1 MDAFAAPAGTA
12 IIIIIRMQSLHSLH
26 PIRARLTAFSPPP
39 PTRWA
44 PRPSRY
50 AYILTARVSSGARP
64 RMPCSRA
71 HHAALAACS
80 YDWWIARTS
89 SRWPNAMPIISN
101 SPRGLSVCTQ

>member
-26 PIRARLTAFSPPP
+26 PIRARLTAFVPCCSP
-39 PTRWA
+39 TIY
-44 PRPSRY
+44 S
-50 AYILTARVSSGARP
+50 P
-64 RMPCSRA
+64 RMPRSRA